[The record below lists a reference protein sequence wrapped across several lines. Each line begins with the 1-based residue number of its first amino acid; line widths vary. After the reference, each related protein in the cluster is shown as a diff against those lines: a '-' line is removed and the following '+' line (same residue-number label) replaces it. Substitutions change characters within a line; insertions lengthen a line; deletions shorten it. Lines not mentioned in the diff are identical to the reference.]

1 MIESLSR
8 KLNLKQSQIETVLS
22 LLEDGNTVPFIA
34 RYRKEMTGSLD
45 EEQIREID
53 TEYQKAANLQKRKEE
68 VLRLIEE
75 RATLT
80 PELQKEIEDATTLKQ
95 VEELFLPYKE
105 KKKTRATEAIRKG
118 LAPLAELL
126 MSKDANLARATEFLN
141 DEVKSVEEALSGA
154 SDIVAE
160 QVSDSAKNREIL
172 REAILK
178 YAMIET
184 KVKKKH
190 DDEKA
195 VYQNYYDYSEKFSHL
210 PNHRVMAINR
220 AESEKVINRK
230 FTADFERTYAYIVR
244 KNMTKSF
251 DSNVQA
257 WCEKAVLDGIDR
269 LMLPS
274 LTREAWSERFESAA
288 TSSIQTFQTNLEQL
302 LMGQPLK
309 QKVVLG
315 VDPAYR
321 TGCKWA
327 VVNEFSKPLEIGVI
341 YPHQPKNQW
350 NEAIAKLESIVKKYK
365 VEIIAIGN
373 GTASRETE
381 RLISELITTKN
392 LPCQF
397 IIVNESGAS
406 VYSASPLA
414 IREFPDLA
422 VEERSAISIA
432 RRLQDPMSEFVKIDP
447 ESIGVGQY
455 QHDVKQADLKESLT
469 FTVEKIVNQ
478 VGVNLNNASSALLQ
492 YVSGLN
498 KTIAENI
505 VKFREENGNFT
516 KREMLKKVPR
526 LGPKAYEQAVGF
538 LRILEGVN
546 PLDKT
551 SIHPESYK
559 ATEALLKELGVKKDQ
574 IGTEEIKTKLA
585 EINVE
590 ELATKLNIGLETLQ
604 DIVSSL
610 KEPLR
615 DPRDSVAAPLLKSE
629 ILSLENVQVGME
641 LEGAVRNMTDFGV
654 FVDIGIKND
663 GLVHISKLSKK
674 FIKHPSDVVKVGD
687 IVKVTVIEIDE
698 KRGRLSLSM
707 VE

>member
-1 MIESLSR
+1 MIQSLSR

-80 PELQKEIEDATTLKQ
+80 PELELAINQATALKQ

-118 LAPLAELL
+118 LAPLAQVL
-126 MSKDANLARATEFLN
+126 MSKDGSVDEAIHFLT
-141 DEVKSVEEALSGA
+141 DEVKTVEDALLGA
-154 SDIVAE
+154 ADIVAE
-160 QVSDSAKNREIL
+160 QVSDNAKNREIL
-172 REAILK
+172 REAIIK
-178 YAMIET
+178 FARIET

-230 FTADFERTYAYIVR
+230 FRADFERTYDYIIR

-251 DSNVQA
+251 DQSVQE
-257 WCEKAVLDGIDR
+257 WCKKAVLDGIDR

-274 LTREAWSERFESAA
+274 LTREAWSERFEIAA

-341 YPHQPKNQW
+341 YPHQPRNQW
-350 NEAIAKLESIVKKYK
+350 NESITQLESIVKKYS

-381 RLISELITTKN
+381 RLISELITSKQ
-392 LPCQF
+392 LACQF

-414 IREFPDLA
+414 IAEFPELA

-455 QHDVKQADLKESLT
+455 QHDVKQSDLKESLT

-516 KREMLKKVPR
+516 KRETLKKVPR
-526 LGPKAYEQAVGF
+526 LGPKAYEQSVGF

-559 ATEALLKELGVKKDQ
+559 VTERLLKEIGLTKTD
-574 IGTEEIKTKLA
+574 IGTDKIKEI
-585 EINVE
+585 
-590 ELATKLNIGLETLQ
+590 LETIDVNTIAKKLEIGVETLT
-604 DIVSSL
+604 DIVGSL

-615 DPRDSVAAPLLKSE
+615 DPRDSVTAPLLKSE
-629 ILSLENVQVGME
+629 ILSLNNVEVGME
-641 LEGAVRNMTDFGV
+641 LEGVVRNMTDFGV

-663 GLVHISKLSKK
+663 GLVHISKIVKK
-674 FIKHPSDVVKVGD
+674 FIKHPSDVLKVGD
-687 IVKVTVIEIDE
+687 VVKVTVIEIDE

>member
-1 MIESLSR
+1 MIQSLSK
-8 KLNLKQSQIETVLS
+8 KLHLKQSQIETVLA

-75 RATLT
+75 RAILT
-80 PELQKEIEDATTLKQ
+80 PELKREIEQAMTLKH

-118 LAPLAELL
+118 LQPLAELL
-126 MSKDANLARATEFLN
+126 MTKEGNLQAAEQFLTE
-141 DEVKSVEEALSGA
+141 EVKTIDEALLGA
-154 SDIVAE
+154 ADIVAE
-160 QVSDSAKNREIL
+160 QVSDNAKNREIL
-172 REAILK
+172 RETIVKFAL
-178 YAMIET
+178 IET

-190 DDEKA
+190 DDEKG
-195 VYQNYYDYSEKFSHL
+195 VYQNYYAYAEKFAHL

-230 FTADFERTYAYIVR
+230 FTADFERTYAYLVR
-244 KNMTKSF
+244 KNMTKAISAE
-251 DSNVQA
+251 VQA
-257 WCEKAVLDGIDR
+257 WCEKAVLDGIER

-274 LTREAWSERFESAA
+274 LTREAWSERFELAA

-327 VVNEFSKPLEIGVI
+327 VVNEFSKPLEIGVV

-350 NEAIAKLESIVKKYK
+350 QESMTKLEAIVKKYG

-381 RLISELITTKN
+381 RLISELITSKN
-392 LPCQF
+392 LACQF

-414 IREFPDLA
+414 IAEFPELA

-516 KREMLKKVPR
+516 KRETLKKVPR
-526 LGPKAYEQAVGF
+526 LGPKAYEQSVGF
-538 LRILEGVN
+538 LRILEGTN

-551 SIHPESYK
+551 SIHPETYK
-559 ATEALLKELGVKKDQ
+559 ATETLLKEIGVKKDQ
-574 IGTEEIKTKLA
+574 IGTDEIKEKLA
-585 EINVE
+585 NIQVE
-590 ELATKLNIGLETLQ
+590 MLAEKLQIGLETLK

-641 LEGAVRNMTDFGV
+641 LEGVVRNMTDFGV

-663 GLVHISKLSKK
+663 GLVHISKLAKK

-687 IVKVTVIEIDE
+687 IVTVTVIEIDE